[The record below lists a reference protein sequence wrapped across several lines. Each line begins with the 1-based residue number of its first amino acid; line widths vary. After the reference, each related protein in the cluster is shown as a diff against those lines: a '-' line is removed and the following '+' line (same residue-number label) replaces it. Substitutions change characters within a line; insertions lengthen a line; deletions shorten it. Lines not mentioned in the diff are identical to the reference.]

1 MTAWLLRRALGLV
14 PLFIGISLVTFAVV
28 RLAPGDPAAVMT
40 ELNPKASSQA
50 RERIREVYGLNRPV
64 LVQYA
69 DWAGR
74 MARLDFG
81 NSFRDGEKVSSKIA
95 RRVPVTLGLNLLAM
109 LFILGIAVPL
119 GVLSAAWK
127 GSAFDRAATFI
138 VYLGFAAP
146 TFWLALLLMSFFAV
160 RLHVLPVS
168 GLTSLEFEYFTPFE
182 KALDVARHLV
192 LPVFVSAF
200 TGIAGISRYMR
211 ESVLEQLRQ
220 DYVRTAW
227 SKGLT
232 GGRVLWGHAVRNALL
247 PVITVLGLSVPGLL
261 GGSVIF
267 ESIFSIPGLGRL
279 FFDSVA
285 ARDYPVVMGLL
296 MIGAVLTLI
305 GNLLADVGY
314 FAADPRIRLHREIKG

>member
-1 MTAWLLRRALGLV
+1 
-14 PLFIGISLVTFAVV
+14 
-28 RLAPGDPAAVMT
+28 
-40 ELNPKASSQA
+40 
-50 RERIREVYGLNRPV
+50 
-64 LVQYA
+64 
-69 DWAGR
+69 

-81 NSFRDGEKVSSKIA
+81 NSFRDGEKVSLKIA

-109 LFILGIAVPL
+109 LFILGIAIPL
-119 GVLSAAWK
+119 GVLSAARK
-127 GSAFDRAATFI
+127 GSAFDRATTFI

-182 KALDVARHLV
+182 KTLDVARHLV

-200 TGIAGISRYMR
+200 TGVAGISRYMR
-211 ESVLEQLRQ
+211 ESVLETLKQ

-232 GGRVLWGHAVRNALL
+232 GGRVIWGHAARNALL

-267 ESIFSIPGLGRL
+267 ETIFSIPGLGRL

-296 MIGAVLTLI
+296 MIGAILTLI